1 MGSVGALVGLAGAA
15 VVVFYIGVVFADHPA
30 QQVVVLLLVGTFHAL
45 EVRHIRAPRVQTG
58 AGAVHAGL
66 GVVACTGRPYRIAH
80 AAIVHQHLILDR
92 LHRLADGIAGRG
104 RDLIDRGVDQRIGGR
119 TVLFVV
125 FQIRVDGYRLRL
137 PRLLRSAGA
146 DIAANGAKLGIGDAH
161 QTVLKIQRDIAL
173 EPLPLDVQVGHGD
186 LILGAKQPA
195 ETVFVLSGDQS
206 SIGPADGGGSR
217 SRCRRDADTQ
227 HRRQQKRRRA
237 AGKRMQMFQS
247 PVPSLWAYF
256 RF

>member
-1 MGSVGALVGLAGAA
+1 M
-15 VVVFYIGVVFADHPA
+15 
-30 QQVVVLLLVGTFHAL
+30 VLLLVGTFHAL
-45 EVRHIRAPRVQTG
+45 QVGHIRAPRVQTG

-80 AAIVHQHLILDR
+80 AAIVHQYLILDR
-92 LHRLADGIAGRG
+92 LHRLADGVAGRG
-104 RDLIDRGVDQRIGGR
+104 RDLIDRSVDQCIGGR
-119 TVLFVV
+119 TVLLVV
-125 FQIRVDGYRLRL
+125 FQIGVHRHRLRL
-137 PRLLRSAGA
+137 PRLLRGAGA

-161 QTVLKIQRDIAL
+161 QTVHQIQRDIAL
-173 EPLPLDVQVGHGD
+173 EPLPFDVQVGHGD

-195 ETVFVLSGDQS
+195 ETVFVLCGDQGR
-206 SIGPADGGGSR
+206 IGPADGGGSR
-217 SRCRRDADTQ
+217 SRCRRDADAQ